1 MKNGNRGGEG
11 LRNRLLVLM
20 LGAVVVLVVIIA
32 VTPPEQATPPEK
44 TFQSVHESKSE
55 PQGDLDGGSDIESG
69 SSSDSGEGVSKS
81 GSASGESMPESGS
94 SSTGESKP
102 AVESTSS
109 KPDTGDDKG
118 LYYEAA
124 MPILVNPSN
133 KLPDSYKPDVEVIGN
148 GCSYSYDRTALVAYR
163 AMAAAAKA
171 EGIILSPVSAYRSH
185 EKQTTNFNNKQ
196 KEYENMGYSPEEA
209 YAATARLIAV
219 PGTSEH
225 ELGLAIDLNSLETS
239 FEETK
244 TFKWLFAHCAE
255 YGFILR
261 YPKDKTDITDISYE
275 PWHYRYVGSNH
286 AKLIMEQGIC
296 LEEYLNG

>member
-1 MKNGNRGGEG
+1 MKKRNRGGEG

-20 LGAVVVLVVIIA
+20 LGAAVVLVVIIA
-32 VTPPEQATPPEK
+32 VTTPEQDAPPENTS
-44 TFQSVHESKSE
+44 QSVHEGESE
-55 PQGDLDGGSDIESG
+55 PEGDPESDPENGSSSNGESKAESG
-69 SSSDSGEGVSKS
+69 SSSNSESKPEG
-81 GSASGESMPESGS
+81 GS
-94 SSTGESKP
+94 SSPGESKATGES
-102 AVESTSS
+102 SSS
-109 KPDTGDDKG
+109 KPEAADDKG

-124 MPILVNPSN
+124 MPILVNPHN
-133 KLPDSYKPDVEVIGN
+133 KLPDNYKPEVEVIGN

-171 EGIILSPVSAYRSH
+171 EGITLSPVSAYRSH

-196 KEYENMGYSPEEA
+196 KEYENMGYTPEKA
-209 YAATARLIAV
+209 YAATAQLIAV

-244 TFKWLFAHCAE
+244 TFKWLFANCAE

-261 YPKDKTDITDISYE
+261 YPKDKTEITEISYE